1 MFNDPEVNV
10 KDTWGN
16 WNSKYISMPCGS
28 IAELDYGAGYGYRCH
43 DCMAVI
49 GSMGQPRSCKDEQ
62 EKYRNWEKLGG
73 KGWEY
78 FPNEN
83 KRNTVD

>member
-1 MFNDPEVNV
+1 MNV
-10 KDTWGN
+10 KDNWGSYN
-16 WNSKYISMPCGS
+16 PQFMDLPCGGK
-28 IAELDYGAGYGYRCH
+28 AEFDYGAGYGYRCL
-43 DCMAVI
+43 DCMAVV
-49 GSMGQPRSCKDEQ
+49 GSMGQSSHCKEEA
-62 EKYRNWEKLGG
+62 EKYRAWEQLGG

>member
-1 MFNDPEVNV
+1 MNV
-10 KDTWGN
+10 KDNWG
-16 WNSKYISMPCGS
+16 SYHPQLMELPCGGK
-28 IAELDYGAGYGYRCH
+28 AEFDHGAGYGYRCL
-43 DCMAVI
+43 DCMAVV
-49 GSMGQPRSCKDEQ
+49 GSMGQSKHCQEEQ

>member
-1 MFNDPEVNV
+1 MSV
-10 KDTWGN
+10 KDN
-16 WNSKYISMPCGS
+16 WEFMDLPCGGK
-28 IAELDYGAGYGYRCH
+28 AGFDHGAGYGYRCL
-43 DCMAVI
+43 DCMAVV
-49 GSMGQPRSCKDEQ
+49 GSIGQPKHCQEEA

-83 KRNTVD
+83 KRNAVD